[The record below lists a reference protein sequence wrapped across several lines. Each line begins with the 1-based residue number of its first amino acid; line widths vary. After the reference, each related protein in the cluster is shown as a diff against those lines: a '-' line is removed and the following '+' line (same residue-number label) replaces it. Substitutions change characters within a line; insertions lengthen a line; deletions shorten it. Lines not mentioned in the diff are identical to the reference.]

1 MEGSALVPLDD
12 LTTRQMMRACLEMVT
27 NLIGAVDELTRRM
40 EHRMTTLEEATAAL
54 ADAVDRIAG
63 VITLVEQGRADAVA
77 AAAAAQAALDA
88 ANAAD
93 AVEDAD
99 YQSQI
104 QALKDAL
111 AAANDALNA
120 QIVKADEA
128 SAAISAQVDEL
139 NALGT
144 EPEPAPEPEPEP
156 EPAPEPEPVPEPE
169 PAPEEPPVP

>member
-1 MEGSALVPLDD
+1 MDDLASIPLDE
-12 LTTRQMMRACLEMVT
+12 LTTRQMMRVNLRALERLSDLVV
-27 NLIGAVDELTRRM
+27 ALTQRM
-40 EHRMTTLEEATAAL
+40 EHHMTTLEEATAAL
-54 ADAVDRIAG
+54 AGAVDRIGG

-93 AVEDAD
+93 VVEDAD
-99 YQSQI
+99 YAAQI

-139 NALGT
+139 NAMGGS
-144 EPEPAPEPEPEP
+144 PEPT
-156 EPAPEPEPVPEPE
+156 PEPEPVPEPE
-169 PAPEEPPVP
+169 PTPEEPPVV